1 MIRLLIFILLAFII
15 FNVVIYFIRILLGS
29 SKNYERMGR
38 KASKSK
44 YEDVEEAKFKE
55 IDDSKEKNDKT

>member
-1 MIRLLIFILLAFII
+1 
-15 FNVVIYFIRILLGS
+15 LLGS